1 MVGLI
6 YKEWILQKRSLLLL
20 GGAFALLLAILFFP
34 MVNDYLNTIS
44 ETLEMPADALLML
57 WELGIFIILFLI
69 LGIYQPTI
77 FEVDENKK
85 WAGFIT
91 ASPLRGDGQIGAKY
105 WFTLLLSLVVFEV
118 CRLFANISIAVYG
131 MSINL
136 SPFFL
141 ILFYLQL
148 LLRAF
153 EYPFLVRFGSKSGGT
168 YKGILFLIV
177 VMIVIIYF
185 LFGDLSAFGSLNDM
199 TDWLFRCL
207 MMEDAVS
214 PKGIMTAQAVLPYGS
229 VILYYLSYRLSC
241 KFYQMGVETYD
252 K

>member
-6 YKEWILQKRSLLLL
+6 YKEMVLQKRSLILL

-34 MVNDYLNTIS
+34 AISDYLNTIS
-44 ETLEMPADALLML
+44 KTMEMPSEALLML

-69 LGIYQPTI
+69 MGIYQPAI

-91 ASPLRGDGQIGAKY
+91 ASPLRGKGQIAAKY
-105 WFTLLLSLVVFEV
+105 WFTLLLSLMLLEV
-118 CRLFANISIAVYG
+118 CRLFASISVVVYG

-136 SPFFL
+136 NAFFL

-177 VMIVIIYF
+177 VMMVIIYL

-199 TDWLFRCL
+199 TDRLFQCL
-207 MMEDAVS
+207 MMEDTIS
-214 PKGIMTAQAVLPYGS
+214 SEGLMIAQAALPYCS
-229 VILYYLSYRLSC
+229 AILYYLSYRLSC